1 MNIFSVTLS
10 SLLLG
15 SLSNAAMV
23 SYNFDGQQSG
33 DLFSGEVS
41 GWSQDSAN
49 PTAFGTT
56 FPLGYIGSVNFT
68 GATSNGGYLG
78 TYQANTAD
86 NSSTTL
92 SGSLAGAGQIPGR
105 SVGFNVAI
113 LDNAND
119 SFTTRDAFGVD
130 VTNSSGASVARI
142 DFAPNASNESA
153 WDVAIGVNGG
163 STVATA
169 YSLTQSSGYELAI
182 QFAAEE
188 TRFLHRASTGGNFIV
203 LGTLDSVLGDFGDFQ
218 VSHSP
223 QGIAG
228 TSANALVF
236 DNIATVV
243 PEPSSSLLAVLGISS
258 FMLRRKRM

>member
-1 MNIFSVTLS
+1 MKILTASVS
-10 SLLLG
+10 SLLFS

-23 SYNFDGQQSG
+23 SYDFDGQQSG
-33 DLFSGEVS
+33 DLFSGGVS

-49 PTAFGTT
+49 PSAFGTT

-142 DFAPNASNESA
+142 DFSPNASNESA

-163 STVATA
+163 STVTTA
-169 YSLTQSSGYELAI
+169 YSLTQGSGYELAI

-188 TRFLHRASTGGNFIV
+188 TRFLHRASSGGNLIG
-203 LGTLDSVLGDFGDFQ
+203 LGTLDRVLGDFGDFQ

-223 QGIAG
+223 QGFAG
-228 TSANALVF
+228 TSANALAF

-243 PEPSSSLLAVLGISS
+243 PEPSSSLLAVLGVSS
-258 FMLRRKRM
+258 FMLRRKRK

>member
-1 MNIFSVTLS
+1 
-10 SLLLG
+10 
-15 SLSNAAMV
+15 MV
-23 SYNFDGQQSG
+23 SYDFDGQQSG
-33 DLFSGEVS
+33 DLFSGGVS

-49 PTAFGTT
+49 PSAFGTT

-142 DFAPNASNESA
+142 DFSPNASNESA

-163 STVATA
+163 STVTTA
-169 YSLTQSSGYELAI
+169 YSLTQGSGYELAI

-188 TRFLHRASTGGNFIV
+188 TRFLHRASSGGNLIG
-203 LGTLDSVLGDFGDFQ
+203 LGTLDRVLGDFGDFQ

-223 QGIAG
+223 QGFAG
-228 TSANALVF
+228 TSANALAF

-243 PEPSSSLLAVLGISS
+243 PEPSSSLLAVLGLSS
-258 FMLRRKRM
+258 LMLRRKRK